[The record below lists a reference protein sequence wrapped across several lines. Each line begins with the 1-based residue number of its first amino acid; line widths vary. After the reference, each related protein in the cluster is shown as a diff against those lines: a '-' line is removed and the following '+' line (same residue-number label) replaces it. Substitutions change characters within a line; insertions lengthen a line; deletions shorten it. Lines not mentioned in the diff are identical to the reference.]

1 MVVNDEGWRRACGI
15 GEGWMC
21 VASVILLGAF
31 ACSAEPEPQPD
42 PQPSE
47 LGRTAQALTNL
58 GMARQIPVRVISLGR
73 SQAEADRPATSTIRK
88 ALEYANHVYSPA
100 LLQVELAGV
109 ERYVVDSSFVKDE
122 KTALSQADFEPFL
135 EALGLPTD
143 FCGSCCEQDCA
154 INQRLLDVTG
164 ELYGSDEM
172 ILWSGLWDG
181 GNSEIDATAPTFLR
195 LNKGFGSEHV
205 AHELGHNFGLTH
217 THEGV
222 TASCTFWDLVYL
234 ADAGG
239 VNRFFRSRF
248 DCESTVSHVGADW
261 LKVIDPRNRPG
272 MCSFWSTIRQS
283 AGAEQK
289 VKKDDRSR
297 LEQLRRPLRPLTLTS
312 DRRFSSRA
320 DCDEFFADQHPG
332 DLIEVYWEV
341 KDSIGNVPARS
352 VDEQAASA
360 STCPAA
366 TARAPR
372 PTRQTTGRSGAMPAA
387 SATRAPRNTSS
398 T

>member
-1 MVVNDEGWRRACGI
+1 MVVNDEGWRRACGV

-164 ELYGSDEM
+164 ELLPVPTRLSCGVAC
-172 ILWSGLWDG
+172 GTA
-181 GNSEIDATAPTFLR
+181 ATPR
-195 LNKGFGSEHV
+195 LTPRRLPFFGSTRGS
-205 AHELGHNFGLTH
+205 AP
-217 THEGV
+217 
-222 TASCTFWDLVYL
+222 
-234 ADAGG
+234 
-239 VNRFFRSRF
+239 
-248 DCESTVSHVGADW
+248 STS
-261 LKVIDPRNRPG
+261 
-272 MCSFWSTIRQS
+272 
-283 AGAEQK
+283 
-289 VKKDDRSR
+289 
-297 LEQLRRPLRPLTLTS
+297 LTS
-312 DRRFSSRA
+312 SATNSRA
-320 DCDEFFADQHPG
+320 DR
-332 DLIEVYWEV
+332 Y
-341 KDSIGNVPARS
+341 ARGRDGQLH
-352 VDEQAASA
+352 VLG
-360 STCPAA
+360 
-366 TARAPR
+366 PR
-372 PTRQTTGRSGAMPAA
+372 VFG
-387 SATRAPRNTSS
+387 
-398 T
+398 